1 MSSKPIPSAAQKSPE
16 TARARSAPLRRRST
30 GSAKNAN
37 LGITSETIA
46 SDLAD
51 FRKEGG
57 RIEVLGNTAMRK
69 RVTTSAFSSR
79 GNTQRKAPTKPAART
94 GTKG

>member
-1 MSSKPIPSAAQKSPE
+1 MSIKSIAAVTPKSPA
-16 TARARSAPLRRRST
+16 TASAPLRRRST